1 MSDIKNLEI
10 LDVSFNKLLEIEK
23 LMPIKNL
30 HKLRVLCIE
39 GNMMQ
44 KRFIH
49 YEKLIRDM
57 LGANIILDPEQ
68 LRDYTQ
74 FEDMAFVCYPAEEP
88 TSALL
93 K

>member
-74 FEDMAFVCYPAEEP
+74 FEDIAFVCYPAEEQ